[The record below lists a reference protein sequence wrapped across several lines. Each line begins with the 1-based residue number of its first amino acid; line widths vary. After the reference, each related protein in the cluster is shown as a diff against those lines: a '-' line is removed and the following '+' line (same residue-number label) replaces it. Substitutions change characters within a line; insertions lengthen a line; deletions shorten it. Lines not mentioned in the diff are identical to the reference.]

1 MTLTQLEAP
10 PVALPT
16 LSPVVKG
23 TLHLFINPHR
33 SFFTPAIVQAM
44 HSAGQGKPSLIV
56 QLLKGGINQ
65 GPDHI
70 VHLGDRLQWVRC
82 GIERCVDS
90 SHLEPEERL
99 ALDRLWDFTKQAI
112 DSGDYGLVVLDELG
126 LAIKLGLIPEAEVI
140 DLLDNRPVS
149 MDVAMTG
156 PEMPESLMERADQ
169 ITHLRHNN
177 W

>member
-1 MTLTQLEAP
+1 
-10 PVALPT
+10 
-16 LSPVVKG
+16 
-23 TLHLFINPHR
+23 
-33 SFFTPAIVQAM
+33 M

-65 GPDHI
+65 GPERI

-99 ALDRLWDFTKQAI
+99 ALDRLWQFTKRAI

-140 DLLDNRPVS
+140 ELLDNRPVS

-156 PEMPESLMERADQ
+156 PDMPESLMERADQ
-169 ITHLRHNN
+169 ITQLRHNA